1 MASRWKFSRAIRKFP
16 VDSQWT
22 SSSESNSRIP
32 SWYGEM
38 STPTE
43 EITVDL
49 DAPTGAEVAERAQV
63 APDGAR
69 ITKSDSEANLKVEIA
84 EKTQEATAKP
94 VEKPVL
100 TPDEGL
106 KKLQKQLDDEKSARI
121 AAESRE

>member
-38 STPTE
+38 RTRPA
-43 EITVDL
+43 EITPGF

-69 ITKSDSEANLKVEIA
+69 ITQSDSEASIKVEIA
-84 EKTQEATAKP
+84 ENPQETTAKTAD
-94 VEKPVL
+94 KPV
-100 TPDEGL
+100 
-106 KKLQKQLDDEKSARI
+106 
-121 AAESRE
+121 